1 VNAKRSEYA
10 AKMKVKI
17 NRWNDED
24 ERKQNKANKLKA
36 DDLVQYHVQFAELV
50 EKRRE
55 PGSSMSV
62 LQKAREAAWEDVK
75 VGVDIVRLALVESIQ
90 AAQACSEQLAVKQLA
105 PTTHAPHR

>member
-1 VNAKRSEYA
+1 MNVKRNEYVAKLK
-10 AKMKVKI
+10 AKI
-17 NRWNDED
+17 SRWNDED
-24 ERKQNKANKLKA
+24 ERKQVKANKLKA

-75 VGVDIVRLALVESIQ
+75 VGVDVVRLALVESIQ
-90 AAQACSEQLAVKQLA
+90 AAQACSEQLAVKQGTQTA
-105 PTTHAPHR
+105 HASHR